1 MSVIDPTSI
10 AASAGL
16 RHVDPS
22 KLPIIR
28 RRRGNGFSYI
38 GRDGRKVSDRMRS
51 RIEALVIP
59 PAWQDVR
66 IASDD
71 RAHIQ
76 AIGVDADGR
85 TQYRYHETFRQAAE
99 DAKFARLGTLG
110 EAIPRLREQVVRR
123 LAACDAAEQAPEGDV
138 AAVIGL
144 IDHTLMRVGSHR
156 YADEHESFGATTLRR
171 RHLTTHPSG
180 IRLEFTAKSGIERDI
195 VITDPMIAGPVLRCH
210 ARGKRR
216 DDLLFRGPEGGLI
229 TGDGVAEALS
239 DWAGVPM
246 TAKELRTWGA
256 SAAMIAELMEP
267 DLARSSDSDD
277 PILAAYDGVAE
288 RLGNT
293 RDVARSSYVAPTV
306 IESYES
312 GDLRK
317 IWSGSRRSSVF
328 TRAEQCSRK
337 LFCA

>member
-1 MSVIDPTSI
+1 MSVIDPTSV
-10 AASAGL
+10 AAGAGL

-28 RRRGNGFSYI
+28 RRRGNGFSYVD
-38 GRDGRKVSDRMRS
+38 RDGRKVSDRMRS

-85 TQYRYHETFRQAAE
+85 TQYRYHETFREAAE
-99 DAKFARLGTLG
+99 AAKFARLGSLG
-110 EAIPRLREQVVRR
+110 EAVPRLRKQVVRR
-123 LAACDAAEQAPEGDV
+123 LADCDAAERPPEGDV

-156 YADEHESFGATTLRR
+156 YADEHESFGASSLRR
-171 RHLTTHPSG
+171 RHVCAHPDG
-180 IRLEFTAKSGIERDI
+180 VRLMFTAKSGIERDI
-195 VITDPMIAGPVLRCH
+195 VITDQMIAGPVLRCH

-216 DDLLFRGPEGGLI
+216 DDLLFCGPEGGAI
-229 TGDGVAEALS
+229 TGDAVAETLS
-239 DWAGVPM
+239 EWAGLPM
-246 TAKELRTWGA
+246 SAKDLRTWGA

-267 DLARSSDSDD
+267 DLARGSDSDD

-293 RDVARSSYVAPTV
+293 RDIARSSYVAPRV
-306 IESYES
+306 IESYET
-312 GDLRK
+312 GDLQK
-317 IWSGSRRSSVF
+317 IWSGCRSSSVF
-328 TRAEQCSRK
+328 SRAEQCSRK
-337 LFCA
+337 LFSS

>member
-1 MSVIDPTSI
+1 MSVIDPTLV
-10 AASAGL
+10 ADAAGL
-16 RHVDPS
+16 RHVDAG

-38 GRDGRKVSDRMRS
+38 GRDGRKVSDRMRA

-66 IASDD
+66 IAADD

-85 TQYRYHETFRQAAE
+85 TQYRYHETFREAAE
-99 DAKFARLGTLG
+99 AAKFARLGSLG
-110 EAIPRLREQVVRR
+110 EAMPRLREEVVRR
-123 LAACDAAEQAPEGDV
+123 LANCDTDQSPGGDV

-156 YADEHESFGATTLRR
+156 YAEENESFGASTLRR
-171 RHLTTHPSG
+171 KHLTAHPDG

-195 VITDPMIAGPVLRCH
+195 LITDPLIAGPVLRCH

-216 DDLLFRGPEGGLI
+216 NDLLFHGPEGGLV
-229 TGDGVAEALS
+229 TGDGVAEALTE
-239 DWAGVPM
+239 WAGLPM
-246 TAKELRTWGA
+246 TAKDLRTWGA
-256 SAAMIAELMEP
+256 SAVMIAELMEP
-267 DLARSSDSDD
+267 DLARNSDSDD

-293 RDVARSSYVAPTV
+293 RDVARSSYVAPAV

-312 GDLRK
+312 GDLGRM
-317 IWSGSRRSSVF
+317 WAVSRRSAVF
-328 TRAEQCSRK
+328 SRAEQCSRK
-337 LFCA
+337 VFAD